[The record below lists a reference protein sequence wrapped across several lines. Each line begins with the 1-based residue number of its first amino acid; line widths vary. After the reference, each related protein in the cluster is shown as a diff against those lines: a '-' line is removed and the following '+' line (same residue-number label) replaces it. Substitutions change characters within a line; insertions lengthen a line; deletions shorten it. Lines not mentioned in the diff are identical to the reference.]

1 MILMIFAAF
10 LKYIESASLS
20 YRGSD
25 QTLSNLQG
33 TYEFKLWGAQ
43 GGAGY
48 NDNSAGS
55 GGKGAYVY
63 GKTHFATKTTLTVN
77 VGGQGASSA
86 KGPNAGGWPNGGK
99 GGEDIGTIFE
109 TKYEAGGGG
118 GGSTSLLLGSTQL
131 LVAGAGAGG
140 VMYATGCQGG
150 EFNYH
155 YCSHSG
161 DSSYCDRY
169 AYNNR
174 GNSNGYGGDGVDSQ
188 YASGSGGGGGYYG
201 GQATGDY
208 AVDAPEKAMACSG
221 SSYYNPSY
229 FASVNVSST
238 ANSRSGNGYFE
249 YNLIAGCTA
258 NCQNCPTSSSC
269 SSCNS
274 GYKLYSNACYSSCP
288 TGTYQSDSSHCT
300 KCPYEC
306 SSCSNANACTSCN
319 SGYYLYD
326 NQCYSSCPSGTYQ
339 SGGKCETC
347 LYLCSECSS
356 ADTCS
361 LCIYGSYFYDNQCYY
376 SCPSGT
382 YQSDRNNICLECP
395 SKCVQC
401 INSTHCQ
408 VCAEPYTLSHNKCIS
423 HTFFPKYAKRR
434 KFKAFQFR
442 FM

>member
-63 GKTHFATKTTLTVN
+63 GKTHFATKTTLTVK

-99 GGEDIGTIFE
+99 GGEDTGMFFE
-109 TKYEAGGGG
+109 TIYEAGGGG

-174 GNSNGYGGDGVDSQ
+174 GNSNGYGGDGVDSR
-188 YASGSGGGGGYYG
+188 YISGSGGGGGYYG

-208 AVDAPEKAMACSG
+208 AVDSPEDAMACSG
-221 SSYYNPSY
+221 RSYYNPSY

-249 YNLIAGCTA
+249 LDVQQIVKTA
-258 NCQNCPTSSSC
+258 QLHHLAVRAILDINYIQMRATVHARQVHTN
-269 SSCNS
+269 
-274 GYKLYSNACYSSCP
+274 
-288 TGTYQSDSSHCT
+288 QIVVIVR
-300 KCPYEC
+300 
-306 SSCSNANACTSCN
+306 NANMNVHHAQTQI
-319 SGYYLYD
+319 LVVHAV
-326 NQCYSSCPSGTYQ
+326 
-339 SGGKCETC
+339 
-347 LYLCSECSS
+347 LV
-356 ADTCS
+356 
-361 LCIYGSYFYDNQCYY
+361 IFYTIINV
-376 SCPSGT
+376 T
-382 YQSDRNNICLECP
+382 VH
-395 SKCVQC
+395 VQ
-401 INSTHCQ
+401 
-408 VCAEPYTLSHNKCIS
+408 
-423 HTFFPKYAKRR
+423 
-434 KFKAFQFR
+434 
-442 FM
+442 